1 MMRALVTGAGK
12 RLGRAM
18 ALYLADRG
26 FDVAVHFASSETAA
40 QSLVQE
46 LIAKGRQSIAL
57 QADLLKEDQVETLTD
72 RAVDGLEG
80 NLTCL
85 INNASIF
92 EYDTL
97 ESATRR
103 SWDRHIESNL
113 RAPNVF
119 GLCIKW
125 RP

>member
-1 MMRALVTGAGK
+1 MTRALVTGAGK

-26 FDVAVHFASSETAA
+26 YDVAVHFASSTNAA
-40 QSLVQE
+40 QSLVHE
-46 LIAKGRQSIAL
+46 IIAKGRQSIAL
-57 QADLLKEDQVETLTD
+57 QADLLQEDQVETLID
-72 RAVDGLEG
+72 RAEDGLGG

-97 ESATRR
+97 ASA
-103 SWDRHIESNL
+103 
-113 RAPNVF
+113 
-119 GLCIKW
+119 K
-125 RP
+125 

>member
-57 QADLLKEDQVETLTD
+57 QADLLQEDQVETLID
-72 RAVDGLEG
+72 RA
-80 NLTCL
+80 
-85 INNASIF
+85 
-92 EYDTL
+92 
-97 ESATRR
+97 
-103 SWDRHIESNL
+103 
-113 RAPNVF
+113 
-119 GLCIKW
+119 
-125 RP
+125 